1 MKTHPA
7 ITRIAAALS
16 WLNAPDISDNIIDSP
31 AYGAQEQADVRAIM
45 ARVKELHRES
55 NDPKANQWTAAR
67 AEFIERVLAEAGV
80 ILPNELLSEPT
91 KNAKQSAGSSGNCD

>member
-16 WLNAPDISDNIIDSP
+16 WINAPDIPDNIIDSP
-31 AYGAQEQADVRAIM
+31 AYGAQEQADVRAII
-45 ARVKELHRES
+45 ARVKELRINS
-55 NDPKANQWTAAR
+55 NDPKANHWTTAR

-80 ILPNELLSEPT
+80 TLPNTQGQP
-91 KNAKQSAGSSGNCD
+91 